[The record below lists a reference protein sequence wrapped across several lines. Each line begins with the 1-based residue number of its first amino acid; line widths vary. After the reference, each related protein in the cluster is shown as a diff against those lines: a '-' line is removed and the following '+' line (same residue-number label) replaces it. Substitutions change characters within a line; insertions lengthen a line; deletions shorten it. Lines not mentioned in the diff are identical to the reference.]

1 VPESAYYLLSLLRFD
16 PSPHKLEQNMNTP
29 AKILIVED
37 EMIIAAKISMHL
49 SNLGYEVSGIIP
61 RGEEALVHCRE
72 NSPDILLL
80 DIKLKGDLSG
90 IETAKAIQKERDI
103 PIIYLTANADD
114 ATFEAAK
121 PTRPFAFLSKP
132 YKKLDLQ
139 RAIELVVNRLN
150 EPNAANE
157 TKAAPEDDSYILS
170 DRIFIRHKEKMVK
183 LFIKDILYVVAERS
197 YCRIFSAN
205 TEYLLS
211 IPLKNLEEKLQADH
225 LMRIHRSYIVNL
237 QQIDEVAESHIVIA
251 KNVIPIGKSYKDEF
265 LRRIQ
270 LI

>member
-1 VPESAYYLLSLLRFD
+1 MDRPV
-16 PSPHKLEQNMNTP
+16 
-29 AKILIVED
+29 KILIVED

-49 SNLGYEVSGIIP
+49 SQLGYDVTGIIP
-61 RGEEALVHCRE
+61 RGEEAIGHCRE
-72 NSPDILLL
+72 NAPDILLL
-80 DIKLKGDLSG
+80 DIKLKGNLSG
-90 IETAKAIQKERDI
+90 IDTAKAIQREMDI

-121 PTRPFAFLSKP
+121 STRPYAFLSKP

-139 RAIELVVNRLN
+139 RAIDLVVNRLN
-150 EPNAANE
+150 ALGTSNE
-157 TKAAPEDDSYILS
+157 GKTAPEEDSYILS